1 MSDNKKYYYLKL
13 KDNFFDSPEIKVL
26 ESMPNGYKYS
36 NLLLKLYL
44 KSLKYE
50 GALRLNEYIPYN
62 TEMIAAVVGMDIDT
76 VKVAFE
82 IFKQLKLIEIL
93 SDGTIY
99 MLEIQNFIGESST
112 EADRKRNYRKRIEEE
127 RKGKLESGQMSGQM
141 SLECPDKNPPE
152 KEKEKKKERDLDLD
166 KEKEED
172 SKNRIS
178 STDLQTIIDKWNS
191 LGIKNI
197 KFIKNNTKRYKMLNA
212 RIKEY
217 GIDTFLQTM
226 DKISRST
233 FLKNSKDTYWFN
245 FDWFIG
251 PNNFIKVLEG
261 NYDDKENKG
270 GFNNESRSNTS
281 KNNEP
286 SKRESKED
294 EYGPEYWE
302 EQNRILNEGID
313 F

>member
-13 KDNFFDSPEIKVL
+13 KEDFFDSPEIKVL

-44 KSLKYE
+44 KALKFD

-62 TEMIAAVVGMDIDT
+62 VEMISAVVGMDIDT
-76 VKVAFE
+76 VRVAFDL
-82 IFKQLKLIEIL
+82 FKKLKLVEIL
-93 SDGTIY
+93 NDGTIY
-99 MLEIQNFIGESST
+99 MLEIQNFIGKSTT

-127 RKGKLESGQMSGQM
+127 KTKLMENGQMSGQM
-141 SLECPDKNPPE
+141 SLKCPDKTPPE
-152 KEKEKKKERDLDLD
+152 KEREKDIEKEKD
-166 KEKEED
+166 KD
-172 SKNRIS
+172 TKNKIS
-178 STDLQTIIDKWNS
+178 STEVQQIIDTWNS
-191 LGIKNI
+191 LGVKKI
-197 KFIKNNTKRYKMLNA
+197 KFIKNNTDRYKMLKA

-226 DKISRST
+226 EKIRYST

-245 FDWFIG
+245 FDWFIS

-270 GFNNESRSNTS
+270 GFNNEPRSNTS

-286 SKRESKED
+286 SKGESKD
-294 EYGPEYWE
+294 EHDAEYWK
-302 EQNRILNEGID
+302 EQNRILDEMLD
-313 F
+313 SYLQM

>member
-152 KEKEKKKERDLDLD
+152 KEKERDLDLDLD
-166 KEKEED
+166 KEKEKD

-226 DKISRST
+226 DKISHST
-233 FLKNSKDTYWFN
+233 FLKNSKDTYWFK
-245 FDWFIG
+245 FDWFIE

-286 SKRESKED
+286 SKGKSEGSKD
-294 EYGPEYWE
+294 ERDAAYWE
-302 EQNRILNEGID
+302 EVNRKLNEGID

>member
-127 RKGKLESGQMSGQM
+127 RKGK
-141 SLECPDKNPPE
+141 
-152 KEKEKKKERDLDLD
+152 
-166 KEKEED
+166 
-172 SKNRIS
+172 
-178 STDLQTIIDKWNS
+178 
-191 LGIKNI
+191 
-197 KFIKNNTKRYKMLNA
+197 
-212 RIKEY
+212 
-217 GIDTFLQTM
+217 
-226 DKISRST
+226 
-233 FLKNSKDTYWFN
+233 
-245 FDWFIG
+245 
-251 PNNFIKVLEG
+251 
-261 NYDDKENKG
+261 
-270 GFNNESRSNTS
+270 
-281 KNNEP
+281 
-286 SKRESKED
+286 
-294 EYGPEYWE
+294 
-302 EQNRILNEGID
+302 
-313 F
+313 

>member
-13 KDNFFDSPEIKVL
+13 KEDFFDSPEIKVL

-44 KSLKYE
+44 KALKFD

-62 TEMIAAVVGMDIDT
+62 VEMISAVVGMDIDT
-76 VKVAFE
+76 VRVAFDL
-82 IFKQLKLIEIL
+82 FKKLKLVEIL
-93 SDGTIY
+93 NDGTIY
-99 MLEIQNFIGESST
+99 MLEIQNFIGKSTT

-127 RKGKLESGQMSGQM
+127 KTKLMENGQMSGQM
-141 SLECPDKNPPE
+141 SLKCPDKAPPE
-152 KEKEKKKERDLDLD
+152 KEREKDIEKEKD
-166 KEKEED
+166 KD
-172 SKNRIS
+172 TKNKIS
-178 STDLQTIIDKWNS
+178 STEVQRIIDTWNS
-191 LGIKNI
+191 LGVKKI
-197 KFIKNNTKRYKMLNA
+197 KFIKNNTDRYKMLKA

-226 DKISRST
+226 EKIRYST

-245 FDWFIG
+245 FDWFIS

-286 SKRESKED
+286 SKGEPKEEHD
-294 EYGPEYWE
+294 AKYWE
-302 EQNRILNEGID
+302 EQNRILNEMLD

>member
-1 MSDNKKYYYLKL
+1 MSKKYYWLKL
-13 KDNFFDSPEIKVL
+13 KEDFFRQKEIK
-26 ESMPNGYKYS
+26 
-36 NLLLKLYL
+36 KLRKIAGGDTYTIIYL
-44 KSLKYE
+44 KMQLLSLQNEGILKYE
-50 GALRLNEYIPYN
+50 GIEENIAEQIALE
-62 TEMIAAVVGMDIDT
+62 IDEDVDNVQIT
-76 VKVAFE
+76 LSFLMAN
-82 IFKQLKLIEIL
+82 KLIE
-93 SDGTIY
+93 
-99 MLEIQNFIGESST
+99 EISNTDFFLVKANDCIGKEVDSAARVRAYR
-112 EADRKRNYRKRIEEE
+112 ERKKQEEKRIEEE
-127 RKGKLESGQMSGQM
+127 KNKLLQCNGEVTKS
-141 SLECPDKNPPE
+141 NTE
-152 KEKEKKKERDLDLD
+152 KEKDKEKEKERDLDLD

-251 PNNFIKVLEG
+251 PNNFIKGLEG
-261 NYDDKENKG
+261 N
-270 GFNNESRSNTS
+270 
-281 KNNEP
+281 
-286 SKRESKED
+286 
-294 EYGPEYWE
+294 
-302 EQNRILNEGID
+302 
-313 F
+313 